1 MTEVTHE
8 ELNTM
13 YAEEV
18 APHMPTEV
26 TVDGAPGVEHV
37 GTDETAEHADT
48 AETVDHA
55 TATEGSH
62 EIHHEITLFAE
73 PLAEVGGFPIT
84 NSLVASWG
92 AVVLIIVISIALRRS
107 LREIPGKLQNLFEII
122 VDGAL
127 TLADQVTNDR
137 KLTVKVFPIAISIF
151 FFVLFNNWLGI
162 LPGSGTIGQVAGH
175 DGESVLI
182 PFLRGGTADINTTL
196 ALAVI
201 AVIGANVFGVMTI
214 GGWKMFNKY
223 INLAILGSMFTK
235 VKKDPTILIVAPIT
249 FFVGVLE
256 IIGEFAKVASLSFRL
271 FGNVFAGEVLL
282 ASMAALIAYAVPV
295 PFLFLEILVGVIQAL
310 IFSMLTLVYFT
321 IAAQDHSEHDEEHD
335 THTHAVEHESNT
347 AHA

>member
-1 MTEVTHE
+1 MTEVINE
-8 ELNTM
+8 ELNTVHTETVTTEATLGD
-13 YAEEV
+13 AEVLMDTPIAE
-18 APHMPTEV
+18 HEV
-26 TVDGAPGVEHV
+26 TAEAEGVHS
-37 GTDETAEHADT
+37 ETGEA
-48 AETVDHA
+48 
-55 TATEGSH
+55 SH
-62 EIHHEITLFAE
+62 DIHHEITLFAE
-73 PLAEVGGFPIT
+73 PLKEVHGFPIT
-84 NSLVASWG
+84 NSLVTAWG
-92 AVVLIIVISIALRRS
+92 AVLLIIVLSVALRRS
-107 LREIPGKLQNLFEII
+107 LREVPGKLQNLFEVI

-137 KLTVKVFPIAISIF
+137 KLTVKIFPIAISIF

-162 LPGSGTIGQVAGH
+162 LPGGGTIGQVASEH
-175 DGESVLI
+175 GENMLI

-196 ALAVI
+196 ALAII
-201 AVIGANVFGVMTI
+201 AVIGANVFGVMAI

-223 INLAILGSMFTK
+223 INLQILGSMFTK

-249 FFVGVLE
+249 FFVGILE
-256 IIGEFAKVASLSFRL
+256 IIGEFAKIASLSFRL

-282 ASMAALIAYAVPV
+282 ASMAALVAYAVPV

-335 THTHAVEHESNT
+335 THTHEVGHEGST